1 VTTLLVGF
9 DSAWTA
15 RNTGGLVGVLHDDD
29 GRCRELGLD
38 DAIDFE
44 AAAERIESWRES
56 CRPKRTL
63 ILIDQP
69 TIVRN
74 ATRQRPVEHLAAS
87 PVSRRRGGVQPAKTG
102 RAGMFDAEAPVWT
115 FLSRFGGALDPLDCG
130 SADPMIVETYP
141 VLTLIALGWL
151 REDSRSCG
159 RLPKYNPERPTFLL
173 EDWCWLCERLADAL
187 SGFGLTDI
195 PRWLRERQNIRP
207 RKADQDGLD
216 ACLCLLTAIHLAA
229 NRPCLRVGNTESG
242 LIIVP
247 DSAALR
253 DELDLRC
260 KKTGRIAA
268 DWVREIRY
276 CVEPNLSRQSV
287 ADCHTHVGAEYRLS

>member
-1 VTTLLVGF
+1 VSTLLVGF

-159 RLPKYNPERPTFLL
+159 RLPKYNPER
-173 EDWCWLCERLADAL
+173 
-187 SGFGLTDI
+187 
-195 PRWLRERQNIRP
+195 QNIRP